1 MSSRIACV
9 DCKFYEFI
17 PMSEESSEYYNKI
30 NTDTTSW
37 YTKKYMERKQH
48 QCKAYRHETFNNVT
62 GEVVVKIGD
71 DCYTQRNEPYIAQC
85 GTKAIKFQPKT
96 KVIPI
101 VNQPVKIDPKKE
113 QPQTVKEYLK
123 ALWKEIKED
132 V

>member
-1 MSSRIACV
+1 MSRIACV

-17 PMSEESSEYYNKI
+17 PMSDESAEYYNKI

-37 YTKKYMERKQH
+37 YTKRRMERKQH
-48 QCKAYRHETFNNVT
+48 QCNAYRYETFNNVT
-62 GEVVVKIGD
+62 GELVVEIGD
-71 DCYTQRNEPYIAQC
+71 DCYTQRNEPHIAQC
-85 GTKAIKFQPKT
+85 GTKAIKFQSKT

-101 VNQPVKIDPKKE
+101 VNQSAKIEPKKE
-113 QPQTVKEYLK
+113 PPQTVKEYLK